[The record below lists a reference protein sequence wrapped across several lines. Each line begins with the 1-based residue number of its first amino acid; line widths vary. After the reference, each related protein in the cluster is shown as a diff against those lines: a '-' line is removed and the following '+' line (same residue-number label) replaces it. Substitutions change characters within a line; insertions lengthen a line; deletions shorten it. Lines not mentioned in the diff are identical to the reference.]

1 MQRYVVFSLLVLC
14 VAAMA
19 IAETVYTKRKSNY
32 VREGPGAYYDLIA
45 VVPENTALEV
55 LGKSPGWIKVKAPTK
70 DGWLAE
76 NCISAAK
83 AKSTPTVAVENIWA
97 SPKASKAGISAA
109 IKGFAQK
116 YGKTEPGNVDLI
128 LKNSTKKFT
137 EAEFAAF
144 RAELMKNAPGSAS
157 PVSMND
163 LKLGTV
169 DYNAGIQEQEVGL
182 GIAARIAGKGL
193 VNNPAVVQ
201 YANLICATIAE
212 KSAAYDWDFTVF
224 IVDDKAMNGFAV
236 PGGYI
241 FITLGALKLCADE
254 SELAGMIAHEM
265 AHVIRGHGLQE
276 MSKRIANI
284 KSDAA
289 FAELDEEVGG
299 KSPEEADLDE
309 VIQQTYEKIVSPRL
323 LAYELE
329 ADRIAAVLC
338 ATAGY
343 DPFGLARISRKMAAI
358 PREKPDFFDPSYMAA
373 DDLGERAK
381 KIDAFVK
388 EEFAGFQAARMTDRY
403 TKRTGS
409 LR

>member
-1 MQRYVVFSLLVLC
+1 MRRNFVVFVLVLC
-14 VAAMA
+14 IAGMA
-19 IAETVYTKRKSNY
+19 ISETVYTKRKSNY
-32 VREGPGAYYDLIA
+32 VREGPGSYYDLIA

-55 LGKSPGWIKVKAPTK
+55 LGKSPGWIKVKAPKK

-83 AKSTPTVAVENIWA
+83 MKGASTVPIENIWA
-97 SPKASKAGISAA
+97 SPKASRAGISAA
-109 IKGFAQK
+109 IKGFAEK
-116 YGKTEPGNVDLI
+116 HGKTDPGNVDLI
-128 LKNSTKKFT
+128 LKNSTGKFT
-137 EAEFAAF
+137 DAEFSAF
-144 RAELMKNAPGSAS
+144 KAELHKSAPGRES
-157 PVSMND
+157 PVSLKD
-163 LKLGTV
+163 LNLGTV
-169 DYNAGIQEQEVGL
+169 EYNAGIPEQEVGL
-182 GIAARIAGKGL
+182 GIAARLAGKGL
-193 VNNPAVVQ
+193 LNNAGLVQ

-212 KSAAYDWDFTVF
+212 KSTAYDWDFTVL

-241 FITLGALKLCADE
+241 FLTLGALRLCSDE

-289 FAELDEEVGG
+289 FAELDEEVGE
-299 KSPEEADLDE
+299 KSPEEADLE
-309 VIQQTYEKIVSPRL
+309 ELMQQTYEKIVSPRL
-323 LAYELE
+323 LSYELE

-343 DPFGLARISRKMAAI
+343 DPSGLARISGKMARI
-358 PREKPDFFDPSYMAA
+358 PREKPDIYDPGYMAA

-381 KIDAFVK
+381 TIDAFVK
-388 EEFAGFQAARMTDRY
+388 EEFAGFQAARMPERY
-403 TKRTGS
+403 AQRTAS